1 MRHARRRRFVGAGA
15 AGFQAG
21 RPAALKRPGRL
32 PGLVNRAATPEPTV
46 AILMDYENARDVPL
60 TRVLAEAAAFGRVI
74 VRRAYAD
81 WTRYA
86 KAQNALREAGFE
98 ELHQFTTGSG
108 TKNATDIH
116 LAVDAMDLLYTRPID
131 TYVLVTADSDF
142 AKLARRLRE
151 GGKRVV
157 GMGAKKRVGR
167 ALVQSC
173 DQFIYYDQSPGPM
186 PSLPEAAY
194 AEEARAAARPEPSA
208 KQGQKRAA
216 APLPQLD
223 ERHQIVLEAM
233 PAAADDEGRVYGGP
247 LHESIRRIRP
257 DFSYRDYRYSS
268 FLKFIESL
276 APVIRTR
283 RDPDASDFAV
293 WVDAEY
299 AEAIPE
305 TRGVPTEEPDVG
317 VALDPAVQ
325 DHIDRRWAE
334 LLGDRKRLAG
344 SRAAEVVAEEYGVD
358 RLSDTPLK
366 DLQGVLDAAPLL
378 SKRWKR
384 ERAALVPRD

>member
-1 MRHARRRRFVGAGA
+1 MRVASARPESLIKPARHRVPVTRE
-15 AGFQAG
+15 
-21 RPAALKRPGRL
+21 PAAE
-32 PGLVNRAATPEPTV
+32 ATV
-46 AILMDYENARDVPL
+46 AILMDYENARDVNL
-60 TRVLAEAAAFGRVI
+60 QRVLTEAAAFGRVI

-98 ELHQFTTGSG
+98 ELHQFTSGSG

-116 LAVDAMDLLYTRPID
+116 LAVDAMDILYTRPVD
-131 TYVLVTADSDF
+131 VFMLVTADSDF

-157 GMGAKKRVGR
+157 GMGAKRRVGR

-173 DQFIYYDQSPGPM
+173 DQFIYYDQTPGPI
-186 PSLPEAAY
+186 SALPESAY
-194 AEEARAAARPEPSA
+194 AEEARVAAKGESAGASRPASTA
-208 KQGQKRAA
+208 ATRAGGKGAPAGA
-216 APLPQLD
+216 ALN
-223 ERHQIVLEAM
+223 ERHRIVLEAM

-257 DFSYRDYRYSS
+257 DFSYRDFRFGS

-276 APVIRTR
+276 APIIRTR

-293 WVDAEY
+293 WVDPEY
-299 AEAIPE
+299 EDTIPS
-305 TRGVPTEEPDVG
+305 GQDIPTEEPEFG
-317 VALDPAVQ
+317 VELDPEVQ
-325 DHIDRRWAE
+325 RHIDKRWAE

-344 SRAAEVVAEEYGVD
+344 SRAAEVVADEYDVD

-378 SKRWKR
+378 AKHWKR
-384 ERAALVPRD
+384 DRAALVPLD

>member
-1 MRHARRRRFVGAGA
+1 M
-15 AGFQAG
+15 
-21 RPAALKRPGRL
+21 
-32 PGLVNRAATPEPTV
+32 NRAGNPEPTV

-116 LAVDAMDLLYTRPID
+116 LTVDAMDLLYTRPID

-173 DQFIYYDQSPGPM
+173 DQFIYYDQAPAPM

-194 AEEARAAARPEPSA
+194 AEEARAAASEPTRPSHRRGP
-208 KQGQKRAA
+208 AA
-216 APLPQLD
+216 APQLD
-223 ERHQIVLEAM
+223 EKHRIVLEAM
-233 PAAADDEGRVYGGP
+233 PAAADDEGHVYGGP

-299 AEAIPE
+299 ADDLPDV
-305 TRGVPTEEPDVG
+305 RGVPTEEPDVG
-317 VALDPAVQ
+317 VALDPSVQ
-325 DHIDRRWAE
+325 AHIDRRWNE

-358 RLSDTPLK
+358 RLADTPLK
-366 DLQGVLDAAPLL
+366 DLQGVLDAAPSLA
-378 SKRWKR
+378 KRWKR

>member
-1 MRHARRRRFVGAGA
+1 
-15 AGFQAG
+15 
-21 RPAALKRPGRL
+21 
-32 PGLVNRAATPEPTV
+32 
-46 AILMDYENARDVPL
+46 MDYENARDVNL
-60 TRVLAEAAAFGRVI
+60 QRVLTEAAAFGRVI

-116 LAVDAMDLLYTRPID
+116 LTVDAMDLLYTRPID
-131 TYVLVTADSDF
+131 VFMLVTADSDF

-151 GGKRVV
+151 GGKKVI
-157 GMGAKKRVGR
+157 GLGAKRRVGR
-167 ALVQSC
+167 ALVQTC
-173 DQFIYYDQSPGPM
+173 DQFIYYDQASGPTAA
-186 PSLPEAAY
+186 LPDVAY
-194 AEEARAAARPEPSA
+194 AEEARSAARSGEKEPA
-208 KQGQKRAA
+208 AHARAGGRGQGKGEEGLTEKHR
-216 APLPQLD
+216 
-223 ERHQIVLEAM
+223 IVLEAM

-257 DFSYRDYRYSS
+257 DFSYRDFGHSS

-283 RDPDASDFAV
+283 RDPEASDFAV
-293 WVDAEY
+293 WVDPAFENVVPH
-299 AEAIPE
+299 ASDL
-305 TRGVPTEEPDVG
+305 PTEEPDVG

-325 DHIDRRWAE
+325 QHIDREWTE

-344 SRAAEVVAEEYGVD
+344 SRAAQVVADEYGVE
-358 RLSDTPLK
+358 RLADTPLK
-366 DLQGVLDAAPLL
+366 DLQGVLDAAPMLAR
-378 SKRWKR
+378 RWR
-384 ERAALVPRD
+384 RDRASLARVE

>member
-1 MRHARRRRFVGAGA
+1 MDVA
-15 AGFQAG
+15 AAAG
-21 RPAALKRPGRL
+21 RPAGLKPPGRFRRS
-32 PGLVNRAATPEPTV
+32 VNRAGTPEPTV

-116 LAVDAMDLLYTRPID
+116 LAVDAMDLLYPRPID

-194 AEEARAAARPEPSA
+194 AEEARDAASHPQPA
-208 KQGQKRAA
+208 KQGHKRAA
-216 APLPQLD
+216 VPPQLD
-223 ERHQIVLEAM
+223 EKHQIVLEAM

-257 DFSYRDYRYSS
+257 DFSYRDYRHSS

-299 AEAIPE
+299 ADTLPE
-305 TRGVPTEEPDVG
+305 MRGVPTEEPDVG

-325 DHIDRRWAE
+325 QHIDRKWTD

-366 DLQGVLDAAPLL
+366 DLQGVLDAAPTLAR
-378 SKRWKR
+378 RWKR